1 MGESRNSKLETG
13 NLVFEFQ
20 ISSFWIHSMPHK
32 SPVCGHIFRFDGAF
46 LRSKTG
52 SFCALRRDNSFLF
65 NISLAFFRLFSIFF
79 VSSAHFPRRPGRFS
93 NLFRAF
99 SGGVHHRS
107 TTIAYHNSR
116 LVSRAKMR
124 ESGARR
130 LAQSRSGPWNPSK
143 SHPDKPSPCSPSFP
157 QPLVPSTQ
165 PL

>member
-1 MGESRNSKLETG
+1 
-13 NLVFEFQ
+13 
-20 ISSFWIHSMPHK
+20 MPHK
-32 SPVCGHIFRFDGAF
+32 SPVYGHIFRFDGAF
-46 LRSKTG
+46 WRSKTS
-52 SFCALRRDNSFLF
+52 SFCALRRANSFLF
-65 NISLAFFRLFSIFF
+65 NRSLALFHLFSIFF
-79 VSSAHFPRRPGRFS
+79 ESSLYLPRRPGRLS

-99 SGGVHHRS
+99 RGSVLHRS
-107 TTIAYHNSR
+107 TAIAYHNSR